1 MSEQPEDPANRE
13 DNTTKIKILQINL
26 NKSEKAHLDII
37 NDKVSSKYD
46 LMLIQEPYTTQFN
59 AIRTPANFRPI
70 FPSNRF
76 QDEATTRSVI
86 WVNKK
91 LETKNWK
98 ILDVQNTRD
107 ITAIQLQGDYGKI
120 SIFNIYNDCTHSR
133 NETIF
138 NEYLNTHRQA
148 MINGD
153 DTHMLWAGD
162 FNRHHPLWD
171 DDKDVHLF
179 TRQAL
184 RDAEGIINLIAD
196 HHMEMLLPKGI
207 PTLQHMRTKKY
218 SRPDNVFCSST
229 LQPYVTK
236 CEVEAQSRPTSTD
249 HFPIVTHIDLPQS
262 QIPPDPSYNFKM
274 ADWEEFKQ
282 VLITKL
288 EAYPQPEPIKDPQH
302 LEQMARNVTTAIQE
316 AITEKITCSKPRPD
330 AKRWWNSDLTAR
342 RKELNR
348 LRADSYKLR
357 TLTNDPSHRK
367 LRRKSNQYG
376 KAIITAKRA
385 HWSDYLENMMAN
397 EIWTANKY
405 IKSPIGDGGA
415 PRIPTLKVKNDNG
428 TTTEVNDNEEKA
440 KTFAKTFFPP
450 PPAQAEQDAQQDAYQ
465 DPLPNPP
472 PPNIQQIERIIKKL
486 SPYKVPGPDGIPN
499 IVLQKCF
506 NILANH
512 LLFIYQAILELEEFY
527 DPWREF
533 TTIVLRKPDKPNY
546 EIPKAYR
553 PIALISTMA
562 KVLTA
567 IVAENISHLVE
578 LHQLL
583 PKTHFGGRPGMTTTD
598 AIHYLVHKI
607 KQAWANDQVASILFL
622 DVEGAFPNAVT
633 DKLLH
638 NLEKR
643 RIPTV
648 YINFITQLL
657 TNRRTKIKFDDYT
670 SDLIEITNGI
680 GQGDPLSMILYIIY
694 NADLL
699 EIIDD
704 DQLEDALGYVDDI
717 AIIAIGND
725 FEETTTRLQN
735 LMIKHEGGL
744 DWSRSHN
751 SKFEINKS
759 AVLHL
764 TRKTR
769 IDPED
774 VRNRIPLIKPP
785 LIVNHQTI
793 GEVQIYKYL
802 GILINNQLRW
812 REQSQRAVANA
823 TKWLLQYR
831 RLTRPSSGTSAR
843 LMRQLYISVALP
855 KITYG
860 IDVWYTPPN
869 KSAGQTKNSGSAATL
884 RQLQKTQRI
893 ATLAITGTLR
903 STPNDFADAHAG
915 LLPIELALQKATH
928 RATIR
933 LLTLPPTH
941 PLHSIIQYTKTHP
954 PRRHASPI
962 ANLLRIFNLSG
973 TNIETIQPNARLP
986 PIKRLFSTTTAGS
999 RKDSIEF
1006 EKKDPSDF
1014 KVFSDGSG
1022 INDGI
1027 GAAAILYSKN
1037 RYTPISHLKKHIGSD
1052 TKHNTYEAEILGA
1065 ILAIWLLNN
1074 CIHTIGKTVS
1084 LYIDNQAVISS
1095 LANPRAVSGQ
1105 YLTRHLISQAN
1116 RLPCNLG
1123 IHWIS
1128 SHSKVKGNEK
1138 VDDLA
1143 KEAAGGSS
1151 SSRISLPHIL
1161 RSPLPTSASATKQE
1175 FHRKLKEKWEKS
1187 WEKSDRYQRVTVIDD
1202 NFPFNSF
1209 RKRTHHLSRNQASL
1223 MTQIRCGHVPLNAYL
1238 SRIGKSDTE
1247 YCQACLD
1254 HEDGL
1259 HCRETV
1265 KHFIFECTS
1274 YTEER
1279 EELTR
1284 KIRRRHL
1291 NLHDIM
1297 INTDRMRALASFI
1310 GKTGRFKKQ

>member
-262 QIPPDPSYNFKM
+262 RIPPDPSYNFKM

-376 KAIITAKRA
+376 KAIITAKRV

-415 PRIPTLKVKNDNG
+415 PRIPTLKVKNDDG

-450 PPAQAEQDAQQDAYQ
+450 PPAQAEQDAQQEAYQ

-638 NLEKR
+638 NLKKR

-774 VRNRIPLIKPP
+774 V
-785 LIVNHQTI
+785 
-793 GEVQIYKYL
+793 
-802 GILINNQLRW
+802 
-812 REQSQRAVANA
+812 
-823 TKWLLQYR
+823 
-831 RLTRPSSGTSAR
+831 
-843 LMRQLYISVALP
+843 
-855 KITYG
+855 
-860 IDVWYTPPN
+860 
-869 KSAGQTKNSGSAATL
+869 
-884 RQLQKTQRI
+884 
-893 ATLAITGTLR
+893 
-903 STPNDFADAHAG
+903 
-915 LLPIELALQKATH
+915 
-928 RATIR
+928 
-933 LLTLPPTH
+933 
-941 PLHSIIQYTKTHP
+941 
-954 PRRHASPI
+954 
-962 ANLLRIFNLSG
+962 
-973 TNIETIQPNARLP
+973 
-986 PIKRLFSTTTAGS
+986 
-999 RKDSIEF
+999 
-1006 EKKDPSDF
+1006 
-1014 KVFSDGSG
+1014 
-1022 INDGI
+1022 
-1027 GAAAILYSKN
+1027 
-1037 RYTPISHLKKHIGSD
+1037 
-1052 TKHNTYEAEILGA
+1052 
-1065 ILAIWLLNN
+1065 
-1074 CIHTIGKTVS
+1074 
-1084 LYIDNQAVISS
+1084 
-1095 LANPRAVSGQ
+1095 
-1105 YLTRHLISQAN
+1105 
-1116 RLPCNLG
+1116 
-1123 IHWIS
+1123 
-1128 SHSKVKGNEK
+1128 
-1138 VDDLA
+1138 
-1143 KEAAGGSS
+1143 
-1151 SSRISLPHIL
+1151 
-1161 RSPLPTSASATKQE
+1161 
-1175 FHRKLKEKWEKS
+1175 
-1187 WEKSDRYQRVTVIDD
+1187 
-1202 NFPFNSF
+1202 
-1209 RKRTHHLSRNQASL
+1209 
-1223 MTQIRCGHVPLNAYL
+1223 
-1238 SRIGKSDTE
+1238 
-1247 YCQACLD
+1247 
-1254 HEDGL
+1254 
-1259 HCRETV
+1259 
-1265 KHFIFECTS
+1265 
-1274 YTEER
+1274 
-1279 EELTR
+1279 
-1284 KIRRRHL
+1284 
-1291 NLHDIM
+1291 
-1297 INTDRMRALASFI
+1297 
-1310 GKTGRFKKQ
+1310 